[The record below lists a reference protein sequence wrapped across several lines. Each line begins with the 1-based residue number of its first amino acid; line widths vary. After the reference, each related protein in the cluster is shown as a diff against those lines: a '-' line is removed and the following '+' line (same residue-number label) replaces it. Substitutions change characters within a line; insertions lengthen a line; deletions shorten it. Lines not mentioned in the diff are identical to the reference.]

1 MEKKGLSNILKNQK
15 KWNISKKE
23 EKMVKEYRE
32 KQKKNKQYFKKLG
45 ENLFRLKKYY
55 DYDDPD
61 YEGIKDVQKLC
72 DKIDEDYCKPVKTK
86 GAFNNNYREYECR
99 GDKEKN
105 LLLEEYFDMIR
116 PYLRH
121 IKRSFRQNN

>member
-23 EKMVKEYRE
+23 EKMVKEYHE

-61 YEGIKDVQKLC
+61 YEGIKDVKKLC
-72 DKIDEDYCKPVKTK
+72 DEIDEDYYKPVKTK
-86 GAFNNNYREYECR
+86 GTFSDNYIEYECR
-99 GDKEKN
+99 GDKDKN
-105 LLLEEYFDMIR
+105 LSLEEYFDMTR
-116 PYLRH
+116 PYLRD